1 MRSAH
6 VTSLLAA
13 ALMVSSCILNERET
27 TPTPSAPSQEAGRTS
42 WMLPISSDVMPAGA
56 CGPLSAGEPAYTP
69 FHGAAFEH
77 ARRLDVALRAGASE
91 WCLAGVRVYDR
102 GAELVGRDRG
112 QPPGTDVVWGAAQLD
127 VRATSISATS
137 DARGVVAGGLETV
150 VRPGGVR
157 SLNLPAPMLW
167 SRDRWLTEF
176 FQVRAITLSATLV
189 RALEGPW
196 AFPPV
201 TIADGPIDVAAE
213 AQHVTL
219 RLQDLRRWGGTSI
232 AVAYVKLAE
241 MQNPYFAPYSVNF
254 EWDTARDD
262 LGNVY
267 HPRGSGHLESPWLY
281 EFFDPAP
288 PSNARTIQFTVRR
301 LFERTEAEWKVTL
314 TLRR

>member
-6 VTSLLAA
+6 VTSLLAV
-13 ALMVSSCILNERET
+13 ALMVSSCVLNERET
-27 TPTPSAPSQEAGRTS
+27 TPSAPSQEAGRSS
-42 WMLPISSDVMPAGA
+42 WMLPVSSEVLPEGA

-69 FHGAAFEH
+69 FHGAAFQH
-77 ARRLDVALRAGASE
+77 ARRIDVALRAGASE

-112 QPPGTDVVWGAAQLD
+112 RPPGTDVVWGAAQLD
-127 VRATSISATS
+127 LGATGIIATT
-137 DARGVVAGGLETV
+137 DARVPAGGPETV

-157 SLNLPAPMLW
+157 SLNLPAPMFW
-167 SRDRWLTEF
+167 SRDHWLTEF
-176 FQVRAITLSATLV
+176 SQVRAITLSATLV

-196 AFPPV
+196 VFPPV
-201 TIADGPIDVAAE
+201 PIADGPIDVAAE
-213 AQHVTL
+213 AQRVTL

-232 AVAYVKLAE
+232 AVAYAKLAE

-254 EWDTARDD
+254 EWDPARDD
-262 LGNVY
+262 LGNAY

-288 PSNARTIQFTVRR
+288 PSNARAIQFTVRR